1 MKRYSVIL
9 VALLVVAGAA
19 FAQPYTAQPGVS
31 ANTWD
36 NYDSCDITAQPAATL
51 LLPYF
56 SVDLDDATGEDTL
69 VTITNVSDTPA
80 IAHITVWTNLSVPIL
95 DFNIFLTG
103 YDVQGI
109 SLRDVFANGNLP
121 ATGISTTLSPTGARS
136 LDNDENP
143 YFLATV
149 ATDCGINQGGP
160 NAIPSFLLT
169 AVQSALQGGS
179 YLGCS
184 EVSYPTDTAVGY
196 MTIDTAATC
205 SQSLPND
212 PDYFTDEMLFDNQL
226 IGDYIRIDGSN
237 NYSGANPLVHIA
249 AVTPG
254 GDVTAVNGA
263 QATNFERTFYER
275 YQSTAG
281 AAPYANDDRRRP
293 LPALFAGRYIEP
305 GTSLDFDT
313 DFAIWREGVTTDD
326 SGCGDWA
333 DNDTEFIELVRFDEH
348 ENPTVSTFADCPVS
362 PCSFDP
368 PTLIETQLINIM
380 DNDIIPPDSTT
391 TDVGGWIYFNPA
403 IPSADHDYDFNGF
416 ETTQNWVQVRMSA
429 GGRFA
434 VDFDAMYMENG
445 CGSEMPVTSLDE
457 LGPNKIG
464 PRYSNLDWTLWF
476 DW

>member
-80 IAHITVWTNLSVPIL
+80 IAHFTVWTNLSVPIL

-109 SLRDVFANGNLP
+109 SLRDVFGNGNLP
-121 ATGISTTLSPTGARS
+121 STGISTTLSPVGARS

-149 ATDCGINQGGP
+149 ATDCSINQGGP

-169 AVQSALQGGS
+169 AVKSALQGGS

-184 EVSYPTDTAVGY
+184 TVSEPTDTAVGY
-196 MTIDTAATC
+196 ITIDTAATC

-237 NYSGANPLVHIA
+237 NFSAANPLVHIA

-254 GDVTAVNGA
+254 GDVGQVQT
-263 QATNFERTFYER
+263 TNFERTFYER

-305 GTSLDFDT
+305 GTALDFDT

-326 SGCGDWA
+326 SGCGDWE
-333 DNDTEFIELVRFDEH
+333 DNRTEFIEFVRFDEH

-368 PTLIETQLINIM
+368 PTLIETQLVNIE
-380 DNDIIPPDSTT
+380 DNDLIPNDSST

-403 IPSADHDYDFNGF
+403 IPSADHDYDFVGY

-457 LGPNKIG
+457 TGPNKIG
-464 PRYSNLDWTLWF
+464 PRYSNSDTTLWF